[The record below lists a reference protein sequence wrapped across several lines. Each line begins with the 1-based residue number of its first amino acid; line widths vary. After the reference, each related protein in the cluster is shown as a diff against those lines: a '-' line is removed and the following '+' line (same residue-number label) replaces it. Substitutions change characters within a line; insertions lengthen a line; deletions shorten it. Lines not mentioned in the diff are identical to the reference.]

1 MMNKQNWNR
10 RNFIKAGISG
20 SAGLLIVD
28 SVRARQMKKREE
40 AYDKKFVYRTLGK
53 TGLRLPVVSMGV
65 MNSDNPQLVDAAL
78 QAGIVLLDTA
88 HGYQRGRNE
97 EMIGTI
103 IKKYKRDTY
112 VLETKIKP
120 DQSDPAREQLI
131 LEEMM
136 RKLETS
142 LKRLQLDYVDI
153 LFLHS
158 ADSKTDVL
166 FEPFIRAMGK
176 AKKEGKTRWV
186 GVSTHSNEPEVLD
199 AVVEGKFY
207 DVVLTS
213 YNFKQDHRLEM
224 RNAIARAAAAGVGI
238 IAMKTMAGGFLDKLR
253 IKRVNTRAALKWVLQ
268 DENVH
273 TTVPGITNF
282 EQLESNMAVMAD
294 LSLSETE
301 KQDLEAGFLMDGLY
315 CQGCRRCVEQ
325 CQQRLP
331 IPELMRA
338 YMYAYGYR
346 NYTLAQDLIS
356 SLQLRPELCADCQ
369 QCRVDCAKGF
379 AVAEKIQDITRLQ
392 SVPTEFLS

>member
-176 AKKEGKTRWV
+176 AKKESKTRWV

>member
-1 MMNKQNWNR
+1 MNKQNWNR